1 MSTAATPRVYIVGA
15 GPGDPSLISL
25 RGYRCLQRADVVI
38 YDHRVQAR
46 LLRWAPP
53 SAERIDVGRSSARP
67 LEQDAVALLVA
78 EKAREGRMVVRLK
91 WGDPFVFDTG
101 GKEALLLAE
110 HGIAFEIIPGIPAA
124 IAAPAYAGIPV
135 TYPAAGDTLVIIRGA
150 ETPTTDPPDVD
161 WAALAKMDGSIVC
174 YAGPR
179 QLPAIAKA
187 LITNGRA
194 PEDAAVLIRNG
205 TLATQQTTV
214 TTLGALAQAEDERR
228 TSLLIV
234 GAVADLREHL
244 QWFDRRPLFGKRIV
258 VTRPRDQARELVERI
273 EEAGAEAIEAPMV
286 TSEPPDDDTMLID
299 AADRAA
305 EFDWIVFTT
314 ATAVESFLRVLLS
327 GRGDIRALKG
337 VQLCAIGPSTADR
350 LAAFGIRADLAPAE
364 FGAEAIANAL
374 EGSSTA
380 RGQGRGAERGAGAP
394 AILIVR
400 PDQAR
405 DVLAKELRARGSDV
419 TDVIAYRATPATETG
434 QDVYRMLLEGRVDA
448 VTFTSASTVRQ
459 FVEVIGREPAIDLL
473 RTTTVA
479 VIGPVTAEAAGQL
492 GIAVQ
497 VIPQKYDVDGLV
509 DALIEYFSD
518 GR

>member
-1 MSTAATPRVYIVGA
+1 MTSASPRVYLVGA

-53 SAERIDVGRSSARP
+53 SAERIDVGRSSAKP
-67 LEQDAVALLVA
+67 LEQEAVALLVA
-78 EKAREGRMVVRLK
+78 EKAREGRTVVRLK

-161 WAALAKMDGSIVC
+161 WAALARMDGSIVC
-174 YAGPR
+174 YAGPL
-179 QLPAIAKA
+179 QLPSIAKA
-187 LITNGRA
+187 LLAHGRS
-194 PEDAAVLIRNG
+194 PDDPAVLIRNG
-205 TLATQQTTV
+205 TLATQQTTA
-214 TTLGALAQAEDERR
+214 TTLGALSEAEDERR

-244 QWFDRRPLFGKRIV
+244 QWFDRRPLFGRHIV
-258 VTRPRDQARELVERI
+258 VTRPREQARDLVELI
-273 EEAGAEAIEAPMV
+273 EDAGAEAIEAPTV
-286 TSEPPDDDTMLID
+286 TTAPPDDELMLAD
-299 AADRAA
+299 AASRAGS
-305 EFDWIVFTT
+305 FDWIVFTT
-314 ATAVESFLRVLLS
+314 STAVDSFLRVLLA
-327 GRGDIRALKG
+327 GEGDIRALKG
-337 VQLCAIGPSTADR
+337 VQLCAIGMSTADR
-350 LAAFGIRADLAPAE
+350 LRAFGIRADLAPAE
-364 FGAEAIANAL
+364 FGVEAITEAL
-374 EGSSTA
+374 GA
-380 RGQGRGAERGAGAP
+380 ADGRIRRGAERGDGAP

-405 DVLAKELRARGSDV
+405 DVLAKELRRRGADV
-419 TDVIAYRATPATETG
+419 TDVIAYRSVPATEIG
-434 QDVYRMLLEGRVDA
+434 QEVYRMLLEGKVDA

-459 FVEVIGREPAIDLL
+459 FVELIGQEQAIDLL
-473 RTTTVA
+473 GTTVVA
-479 VIGPVTAEAAGQL
+479 AIGPVTAEAAAQL
-492 GIAVQ
+492 GVNVQ
-497 VIPQKYDVDGLV
+497 VVARRYDVDGLV
-509 DALIEYFSD
+509 DALIDHFRAD
-518 GR
+518 R

>member
-1 MSTAATPRVYIVGA
+1 MSRATPRVYLVGA

-25 RGYRCLQRADVVI
+25 RGYRVLQRADVVI

-53 SAERIDVGRSSARP
+53 SAERIDVGRSSAKP

-78 EKAREGRMVVRLK
+78 EKAREGRTVVRLK

-101 GKEALLLAE
+101 GKEALLLAQ
-110 HGIAFEIIPGIPAA
+110 HGIAFEIVPGIPAA

-179 QLPAIAKA
+179 QLPSIARA
-187 LITNGRA
+187 LITHGRS
-194 PEDAAVLIRNG
+194 PDDAAVLIRNG
-205 TLATQQTTV
+205 TLATQQTTA
-214 TTLGALAQAEDERR
+214 TTLGALATAGDERR

-258 VTRPRDQARELVERI
+258 VTRPREQARELIERL
-273 EEAGAEAIEAPMV
+273 EEAGAEAIEAPTV
-286 TSEPPDDDTMLID
+286 TSEPPEDDTMLVEAASRAD
-299 AADRAA
+299 A
-305 EFDWIVFTT
+305 FDWIVFTS
-314 ATAVESFLRVLLS
+314 ATGVESFLRVLLA
-327 GRGDIRALKG
+327 GEGDIRVLKG
-337 VQLCAIGPSTADR
+337 VRLCAIGASTADR

-364 FGAEAIANAL
+364 YGVEATADALGAVEH
-374 EGSSTA
+374 GRA
-380 RGQGRGAERGAGAP
+380 RRGAERGAGA

-405 DVLAKELRARGSDV
+405 DVLAKELRKRGAEV
-419 TDVIAYRATPATETG
+419 TDVIAYRSVPATDRG
-434 QDVYRMLLEGRVDA
+434 QEIYRMLLEGKVDA

-459 FVEVIGREPAIDLL
+459 FVEIIGRDQAIDLL
-473 RTTTVA
+473 GTTVVA
-479 VIGPVTAEAAGQL
+479 AIGPVTAEAAAQL
-492 GIAVQ
+492 GVQ
-497 VIPQKYDVDGLV
+497 VQVVPTRYDVDGLV
-509 DALIEYFSD
+509 DGLIEYFAT
-518 GR
+518 GHRP

>member
-1 MSTAATPRVYIVGA
+1 MTSASPRVYLVGA

-53 SAERIDVGRSSARP
+53 AAERIDVGRSSARP
-67 LEQDAVALLVA
+67 LEQEAVALLVA
-78 EKAREGRMVVRLK
+78 EKAREGRTVVRLK

-179 QLPAIAKA
+179 QLPSIARA
-187 LITNGRA
+187 LLSHGRS
-194 PEDAAVLIRNG
+194 PDDPAVLIRNG
-205 TLATQQTTV
+205 TLATQQTTA
-214 TTLGALAQAEDERR
+214 TTLGALSEAEDERR

-244 QWFDRRPLFGKRIV
+244 QWFDRRPLFGKHIV
-258 VTRPRDQARELVERI
+258 VTRPREQARDLVELI
-273 EEAGAEAIEAPMV
+273 EEAGAEAIEAPTV
-286 TSEPPDDDTMLID
+286 TTAPPDDELMLAD
-299 AADRAA
+299 AASRAGS
-305 EFDWIVFTT
+305 FDWIVFTT
-314 ATAVESFLRVLLS
+314 STAVDSFLRVLLA
-327 GRGDIRALKG
+327 GEGDIRALKG
-337 VQLCAIGPSTADR
+337 VQLCAIGMSTADR
-350 LAAFGIRADLAPAE
+350 LRAFGIRADLAPAE
-364 FGAEAIANAL
+364 FGVEAITEAL
-374 EGSSTA
+374 
-380 RGQGRGAERGAGAP
+380 GATDGKRM
-394 AILIVR
+394 LIVR

-405 DVLAKELRARGSDV
+405 DVLAKELRRRGADV
-419 TDVIAYRATPATETG
+419 TDVIAYRSVPATEIG
-434 QDVYRMLLEGRVDA
+434 QEVYRMLLEGKVDA

-459 FVEVIGREPAIDLL
+459 FVELIGQEQAVDLL
-473 RTTTVA
+473 GTTVVA
-479 VIGPVTAEAAGQL
+479 AIGPVTAEAAAQL
-492 GIAVQ
+492 GVNVQ
-497 VIPQKYDVDGLV
+497 VVARRYDVDGLV
-509 DALIEYFSD
+509 EALIDHF
-518 GR
+518 RTAR

>member
-53 SAERIDVGRSSARP
+53 SAERIDVGRSSAKP
-67 LEQDAVALLVA
+67 LEQDAVGLLVA

-110 HGIAFEIIPGIPAA
+110 HGIPFEIIPGIPAA

-286 TSEPPDDDTMLID
+286 TSEPPEDDTMLTD
-299 AADRAA
+299 AAERAG

-314 ATAVESFLRVLLS
+314 ATAVESFLRVLLA
-327 GRGDIRALKG
+327 GRGDIRSLKG

-374 EGSSTA
+374 GASETA
-380 RGQGRGAERGAGAP
+380 RGR

-509 DALIEYFSD
+509 DALIEYFSE
-518 GR
+518 RP

>member
-1 MSTAATPRVYIVGA
+1 MIGGPRVYIVGA

-53 SAERIDVGRSSARP
+53 SAERIDVGRSSAKP
-67 LEQDAVALLVA
+67 LEQDAIALLVA
-78 EKAREGRMVVRLK
+78 EKAREGRLVVRLK

-110 HGIAFEIIPGIPAA
+110 HGIRFEIIPGIPAA

-179 QLPAIAKA
+179 QLPAIARA
-187 LITNGRA
+187 LVSHGRA
-194 PEDAAVLIRNG
+194 ADETAVLIRNG
-205 TLATQQTTV
+205 TLPTQQTTV
-214 TTLGALAQAEDERR
+214 TTLGALIEAEDERR

-258 VTRPRDQARELVERI
+258 VTRPPEQARELVERL
-273 EEAGAEAIEAPMV
+273 EDAGAEAIEAPMV
-286 TSEPPDDDTMLID
+286 TSEPPEDGTMLAD
-299 AADRAA
+299 AVSRAGA
-305 EFDWIVFTT
+305 FDWIVFTS
-314 ATAVESFLRVLLS
+314 ATAVEAFLRVLLD
-327 GRGDIRALKG
+327 GQGDVRSLKG

-364 FGAEAIANAL
+364 YGVDVVADAL
-374 EGSSTA
+374 GGSD
-380 RGQGRGAERGAGAP
+380 RP
-394 AILIVR
+394 KVLIVR
-400 PDQAR
+400 PDQVR
-405 DVLAKELRARGSDV
+405 DVLAKELQSRGAEV
-419 TDVIAYRATPATETG
+419 TDVIAYRAVLAVETG
-434 QDVYRMLLEGRVDA
+434 QAIYRMLLDGKVDA

-459 FVEVIGREPAIDLL
+459 FAELMGREQAIDLL
-473 RTTTVA
+473 STTIVA
-479 VIGPVTAEAAGQL
+479 AIGPVTAEAARQL
-492 GIAVQ
+492 GVAVQ
-497 VIPQKYDVDGLV
+497 VLPERYDVDEAV
-509 DALIEYFSD
+509 DALITHFSQ
-518 GR
+518 

>member
-1 MSTAATPRVYIVGA
+1 MTTAATPLVYIVGA

-46 LLRWAPP
+46 LLRWAPA
-53 SAERIDVGRSSARP
+53 SAERIDVGRSSAKP
-67 LEQDAVALLVA
+67 LEQEAVALLVA

-110 HGIAFEIIPGIPAA
+110 HGIRFEIIPGIPAA

-179 QLPAIAKA
+179 QLPAIARA
-187 LITNGRA
+187 LITNGRG
-194 PEDAAVLIRNG
+194 PEDAAVLIRNA
-205 TLATQQTTV
+205 TLATQETTV
-214 TTLGALAQAEDERR
+214 TTLGALAEAQDERR
-228 TSLLIV
+228 TSLLII

-244 QWFDRRPLFGKRIV
+244 RWFDRRPLFGKRIV

-273 EEAGAEAIEAPMV
+273 EEAGAEAIEAPTV
-286 TSEPPDDDTMLID
+286 TSMAPDDDTMLME
-299 AADRAA
+299 AADNASR
-305 EFDWIVFTT
+305 FDWIVFTT

-327 GRGDIRALKG
+327 GQGDIRSLKG

-364 FGAEAIANAL
+364 FGVEAIADAL
-374 EGSSTA
+374 GGSDKA
-380 RGQGRGAERGAGAP
+380 RV
-394 AILIVR
+394 LIIR

-405 DVLAKELRARGSDV
+405 DVLAKELRKRGADV
-419 TDVIAYRATPATETG
+419 TDVIAYRAVPAAEIG
-434 QDVYRMLLEGRVDA
+434 QDIYRMLLDGKVDA

-459 FVEVIGREPAIDLL
+459 FVELTGSEQAIDLL
-473 RTTTVA
+473 GTTVVA
-479 VIGPVTAEAAGQL
+479 AIGPVTAEAARQL
-492 GIAVQ
+492 GITVQ
-497 VIPQKYDVDGLV
+497 VIPDRYDVDGLV
-509 DALIEYFSD
+509 DGLIEYFAAN
-518 GR
+518 

>member
-1 MSTAATPRVYIVGA
+1 MTPASTPRVYIVGA

-53 SAERIDVGRSSARP
+53 TAERIDVGRSSAKP

-78 EKAREGRMVVRLK
+78 EKAREGRTVVRLK

-110 HGIAFEIIPGIPAA
+110 HGIRFEIIPGIPAA

-161 WAALAKMDGSIVC
+161 WPALARMDGSIVC

-187 LITNGRA
+187 LITNGRSA
-194 PEDAAVLIRNG
+194 DDPAVLIRNG
-205 TLATQQTTV
+205 TLATQQTTS
-214 TTLGALAQAEDERR
+214 TTLGALAESDTERR

-244 QWFDRRPLFGKRIV
+244 RWFDKRPLFGKRIV
-258 VTRPRDQARELVERI
+258 VTRPREQARELIERI
-273 EEAGAEAIEAPMV
+273 EEAGAEAIEAPTV
-286 TSEPPDDDTMLID
+286 TSEPPEDE
-299 AADRAA
+299 AALVEAA
-305 EFDWIVFTT
+305 ATAGTYDWIVFTT
-314 ATAVESFLRVLLS
+314 ATAVESFLRVLMA
-327 GRGDIRALKG
+327 GQADIRGLKG
-337 VQLCAIGPSTADR
+337 VKLCAIGPSTADR
-350 LAAFGIRADLAPAE
+350 FGAFGIRPDLAPAE
-364 FGAEAIANAL
+364 FGVEAIADAL
-374 EGSSTA
+374 GGA
-380 RGQGRGAERGAGAP
+380 DNGR
-394 AILIVR
+394 ILIVR

-405 DVLAKELRARGSDV
+405 DTLAKELRKRGADV
-419 TDVIAYRATPATETG
+419 TDVIAYRAVPATESG
-434 QDVYRMLLEGRVDA
+434 QDIYKLLLEGKVDA
-448 VTFTSASTVRQ
+448 VTFTSAATVRQ
-459 FVEVIGREPAIDLL
+459 FVEIIGRDEAIDLL
-473 RTTTVA
+473 RQTVVA
-479 VIGPVTAEAAGQL
+479 TIGPVTAEAAGQL
-492 GIAVQ
+492 GVAVQ
-497 VIPQKYDVDGLV
+497 VMPVKYDVDGLV
-509 DALIEYFSD
+509 DALIEYFGSLPD
-518 GR
+518 PAPEL

>member
-1 MSTAATPRVYIVGA
+1 MIGAPRVYIVGA

-53 SAERIDVGRSSARP
+53 SAERIDVGRSSAKP

-110 HGIAFEIIPGIPAA
+110 HGIPFEIIPGIPAA

-187 LITNGRA
+187 LLTHGRA
-194 PEDAAVLIRNG
+194 PEETAVLIRNG

-214 TTLGALAQAEDERR
+214 TTLGALAEAVDERR

-258 VTRPRDQARELVERI
+258 VTRPRDQARELVERL
-273 EEAGAEAIEAPMV
+273 EEAGAEAIEAPLV
-286 TSEPPDDDTMLID
+286 TSEPPEDDTMLLE
-299 AADRAA
+299 AAARAGS
-305 EFDWIVFTT
+305 FDWIIFTS
-314 ATAVESFLRVLLS
+314 ATAVESFLRVLLD
-327 GRGDIRALKG
+327 GRGDIRTLQG
-337 VQLCAIGPSTADR
+337 VQLCAIGPSTAER

-364 FGAEAIANAL
+364 FGVSVIADAL
-374 EGSSTA
+374 EGTTQA
-380 RGQGRGAERGAGAP
+380 RVL
-394 AILIVR
+394 ILR

-405 DVLAKELRARGSDV
+405 DVLAKELQARGADV
-419 TDVIAYRATPATETG
+419 TDVIAYRAVPAVETG
-434 QDVYRMLLEGRVDA
+434 QDVYRMLLDGKVDA
-448 VTFTSASTVRQ
+448 VTFTSAATVRQ
-459 FVEVIGREPAIDLL
+459 FVELIGRDQAIDLL
-473 RTTTVA
+473 GTTVVA
-479 VIGPVTAEAAGQL
+479 AIGPVTAEAAGQL
-492 GIAVQ
+492 GVPVQ
-497 VIPQKYDVDGLV
+497 VVPARYTVDGLV
-509 DALIEYFSD
+509 DGLIEYFASAQGSGLKAQD
-518 GR
+518 